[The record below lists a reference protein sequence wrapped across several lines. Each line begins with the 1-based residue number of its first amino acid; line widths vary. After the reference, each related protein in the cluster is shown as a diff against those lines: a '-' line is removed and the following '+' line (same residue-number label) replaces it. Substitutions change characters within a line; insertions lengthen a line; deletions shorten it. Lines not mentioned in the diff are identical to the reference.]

1 MKRTFVPPSGDRN
14 AKLAIVGEQPGFQEV
29 KYRKPFIGPAG
40 RGLDECLAM
49 TRIQRSNIYIT
60 NVIKDLDAPLKHY
73 IDIDSRGKWK
83 ISEQG
88 YQYIQE
94 LADELKSLPNL
105 NVVVACGN
113 IALLALANRAGITKW
128 RGSVIEST
136 IVPGLKV
143 VPTFHPATFIPPK
156 FNFLNKPL
164 ICEDLLKAK
173 YESEFSWIERKER
186 NVTIKPSFDEVIATL
201 NHCYEIGLRGQT
213 IGIDIE
219 VINGELDCISFA
231 WSDTQSMSIP
241 FRYQQGDYFTPE
253 QEYEIM
259 LLIAKIIQEERIS
272 KVGANF
278 IFDLQFLF
286 RKYGIRPRG
295 NIHCT
300 QIAQKIAFPDFPAGL
315 DFVTTMHTDVPYY
328 KDDGKQWM
336 KMGTGSW
343 EEWWTY
349 NGMDAIVP
357 VEAIPKQLQ
366 ILAKQI
372 NEETYERQRR
382 LIEPLI
388 YMSERGIRIDVE
400 GMMGY
405 KEQQQA
411 ELDKLAEELNREV
424 GHEINYNSPEQLKH
438 YFYEELG
445 LRPYVN
451 RKTGKKTTDIDALK
465 RIYRSG
471 GPGSKAARLMLD
483 IRSLSKRI
491 STYLNIGKVDQDGRY
506 RSSYKPV
513 GAETGRISSGE
524 TIFGT
529 GGNQQNWPHDLLRFF
544 LADEGYIL
552 YSMDLSQIENRIVAY
567 VGGVVSQIEAFEQG
581 IDLHRLTASIIFDKP
596 YDQISSK
603 DGSSLLGDGRQSER
617 YWGKKC
623 KFSNCQVLS
632 ESGWIDIS
640 EAYKTKCK
648 IAQWH
653 VDGTISFEYPTDW
666 YVDDFEGESVII
678 YNQRIYQE
686 ATPEHKRPLVYED
699 GRVIDKTINNY
710 PKSGKYKA
718 PLSGIYNGGITLNKY
733 VLMLMVAFQADG
745 HWSGNSIQF
754 NLTKERKI
762 NRLKYILDKGGFAYS
777 GTKTINVS
785 AKNSVCKFIRMVM
798 GRSKSFG
805 PWLLELGQ
813 ESLRIILDELLHWD
827 GYTDRAR
834 KQYFT
839 TDLVNAIWIQT
850 IAHLCNKAAIIS
862 HQDNSVTSSF
872 GKKILY
878 RLTIRDSASP
888 ATHAINRQKRFR
900 SGKIYCPTMPSGYFL
915 CREHGLISVTGN
927 SNHAINYSVG
937 YKTFALT
944 NEMPESEAKYV
955 LEKVH
960 KGYPQIRNGYHQVIQ
975 NMLKKNRIV
984 TNLMGRRRLFLGP
997 IIPSPPNVPKSACEN
1012 TYREAYAHLPQSTTA
1027 DKINEHGVEYV
1038 YYNQHLFKPIEL
1050 LTQIH
1055 DAIVFQIPLSIPWEE
1070 HARMLL
1076 LIKESLEQPLYWH
1089 DREIK
1094 TPADLSIGFNM
1105 CKEEMK
1111 ELKSKEIPTDIG
1123 KLADLLRK
1131 IYYELCTTSE

>member
-1 MKRTFVPPSGDRN
+1 MKRTFVPPSGDRS

-29 KYRKPFIGPAG
+29 KQRRPFIGPAG
-40 RGLDECLAM
+40 KGLDECLAM
-49 TRIQRSNIYIT
+49 TRIQRSSIYIT
-60 NVIKDLDAPLKHY
+60 NVIKDLDAPLKSY

-113 IALLALANRAGITKW
+113 IALLALTNRVGITKW

-143 VPTFHPATFIPPK
+143 VSTFHPATFIPPK

-164 ICEDLLKAK
+164 ICEDLLRAK
-173 YESEFSWIERKER
+173 HESEFPWINRKER
-186 NVTIKPSFDEVIATL
+186 NIIIKPSFDEAVATL
-201 NHCYEIGLRGQT
+201 NHCYEVGLRGQT

-219 VINGELDCISFA
+219 VINGELDCISLA
-231 WSDTQSMSIP
+231 WSDTDSISIP

-259 LLIAKIIQEERIS
+259 LLITKIIQEEKIS

-286 RKYGIRPRG
+286 HKYGIHPRG

-349 NGMDAIVP
+349 NGMDAIIP
-357 VEAIPKQLQ
+357 VEAIPKQMQ
-366 ILAKQI
+366 ILAKQL
-372 NEETYERQRR
+372 NEETYERQRK
-382 LIEPLI
+382 LVEPLI
-388 YMSERGIRIDVE
+388 YMSERGIRVDVE
-400 GMMGY
+400 GMMKY

-544 LADEGYIL
+544 LFDEGYMG
-552 YSMDLSQIENRIVAY
+552 YSFDLSQIENRIVAY
-567 VGGVVSQIEAFEQG
+567 VGGVVAQIEAFEQG

-603 DGSSLLGDGRQSER
+603 DGSSSLGDGRQSER
-617 YWGKKC
+617 YWGKK
-623 KFSNCQVLS
+623 
-632 ESGWIDIS
+632 G
-640 EAYKTKCK
+640 
-648 IAQWH
+648 
-653 VDGTISFEYPTDW
+653 
-666 YVDDFEGESVII
+666 
-678 YNQRIYQE
+678 
-686 ATPEHKRPLVYED
+686 
-699 GRVIDKTINNY
+699 
-710 PKSGKYKA
+710 
-718 PLSGIYNGGITLNKY
+718 
-733 VLMLMVAFQADG
+733 
-745 HWSGNSIQF
+745 
-754 NLTKERKI
+754 
-762 NRLKYILDKGGFAYS
+762 
-777 GTKTINVS
+777 
-785 AKNSVCKFIRMVM
+785 
-798 GRSKSFG
+798 
-805 PWLLELGQ
+805 
-813 ESLRIILDELLHWD
+813 
-827 GYTDRAR
+827 
-834 KQYFT
+834 
-839 TDLVNAIWIQT
+839 
-850 IAHLCNKAAIIS
+850 
-862 HQDNSVTSSF
+862 
-872 GKKILY
+872 
-878 RLTIRDSASP
+878 
-888 ATHAINRQKRFR
+888 
-900 SGKIYCPTMPSGYFL
+900 
-915 CREHGLISVTGN
+915 
-927 SNHAINYSVG
+927 NHAINYNVG

-944 NEMPESEAKYV
+944 NEMPEGEAKYV
-955 LEKVH
+955 LEKIH

-1055 DAIVFQIPLSIPWEE
+1055 DAIVFQIPLSVPWEE

-1111 ELKSKEIPTDIG
+1111 ELKSKEIPIDIG
-1123 KLADLLRK
+1123 KFADLLRK
-1131 IYYELCTTSE
+1131 IYYELCNTSE